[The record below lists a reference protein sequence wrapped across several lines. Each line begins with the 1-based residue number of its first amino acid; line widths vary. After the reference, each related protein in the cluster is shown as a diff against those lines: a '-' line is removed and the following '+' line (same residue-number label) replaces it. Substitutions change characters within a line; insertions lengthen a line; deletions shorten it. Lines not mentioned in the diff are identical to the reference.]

1 MGATCHHRE
10 ESRERLCRPDGPA
23 RRSPKVG
30 AVTGTMV
37 TPRILMVR
45 PEGIPDELKT
55 YRAWALWKRARAGDK
70 WTKHP
75 YCAYTERKASSTDSR
90 TWSPYEDTLKV
101 YEAGGYDGIGFVF
114 STGDPY
120 CGVDLDSAVDPE
132 TGEVAVWAQQII
144 EGLAGYTE
152 LSPSG
157 EGIHIIVRGELPGGG
172 NRKGPLEMY
181 DKKRFFTMTGHALGE
196 AS

>member
-1 MGATCHHRE
+1 MTAPLNPSIPDSPLEALMGSE
-10 ESRERLCRPDGPA
+10 
-23 RRSPKVG
+23 VG
-30 AVTGTMV
+30 AIITVSAELL
-37 TPRILMVR
+37 PVR
-45 PEGIPDELKT
+45 PEGIPDEIKM
-55 YRAWALWKRARAGDK
+55 YRSWVLWKLARVGDK

-75 YCAYTERKASSTDSR
+75 YDVRTGRRVSSTDLR
-90 TWSPYEDTLKV
+90 TWGSFEEILKAYETGD
-101 YEAGGYDGIGFVF
+101 YDGIGFVF

-120 CGVDLDSAVDPE
+120 CGVDLDGAVDPE

-157 EGIHIIVRGELPGGG
+157 KGLHIIVRGELPGGG

-181 DKKRFFTMTGHALGE
+181 DKKRFFTMTGHVLGE

>member
-1 MGATCHHRE
+1 MTAPTPQVYNGSLPETLVTATFTAGML
-10 ESRERLCRPDGPA
+10 SV
-23 RRSPKVG
+23 RS
-30 AVTGTMV
+30 
-37 TPRILMVR
+37 
-45 PEGIPDELKT
+45 EGIPDEMKT
-55 YRAWALWKRARAGDK
+55 YHAWVPWKRVRARDK

-75 YCAYTERKASSTDSR
+75 YDVRTGRKASSTDSR
-90 TWSPYEDTLKV
+90 TWGSFEEVLKS

-120 CGVDLDSAVDPE
+120 CGVDLDDAVEPE
-132 TGEVAVWAQQII
+132 TGEVAVWAKQLI

-157 EGIHIIVRGELPGGG
+157 TGIHIIVRGELPAGG

-181 DKKRFFTMTGHALGE
+181 DKKRFFTVTGHVLGGP
-196 AS
+196 S